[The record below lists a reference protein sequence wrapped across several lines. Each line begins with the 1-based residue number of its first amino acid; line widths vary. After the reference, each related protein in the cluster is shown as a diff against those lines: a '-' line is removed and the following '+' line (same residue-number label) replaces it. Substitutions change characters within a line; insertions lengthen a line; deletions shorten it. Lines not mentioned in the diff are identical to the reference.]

1 MARISMPISNRW
13 FQGAVVT
20 YLIGFTVLG
29 ILAYLVYRDQP
40 PVPRE
45 VVAGG
50 KIVFT
55 RDDVVN
61 GMNVFQRYGL
71 MEYGS
76 VYGHGAYLGPDFTA
90 EYLHKSSE
98 FLVSRYQEASQ
109 PGLSARERVVA
120 ELHQN
125 SYDPSDDRLRWSEA
139 RAQAHESLIEYYRT
153 VFQSKSSRGGAQA
166 NWISDRDDIRRL
178 TAFFAWTAWTATANR
193 PGYTYSYTSNWPPEP
208 LAGNFVTAD
217 AIIWSIIS
225 IIALLGGTGLVF
237 YFFGRYDWLGWGA
250 EQSSPVRFR
259 PVEDVANTPAQKAVV
274 WFLLVSSLL
283 FVLQTLT
290 GGLIA
295 HYRAEPDVFF
305 GVDLSSV
312 LPFNIVRTWHVQ
324 LAIFWVSASYLAT
337 GIFIVPLIAG
347 KEPRG
352 QSALTV
358 MLLVAVAIVVFGSL
372 AGEYAGAQGWLGEGF
387 WFWLGHQGWEYL
399 DLGRLWQILL
409 IVGLFLWVFILFRGL
424 RGPLRQQHFGNMP
437 WMLFYA
443 ALAIP
448 AFYSVGLLTGPR
460 ATFVV
465 NDFWRFWVVH
475 LWVEDFL
482 ELFTTVMVAYMF
494 VLLGVVREATALR
507 VIYLD
512 IILYSLGGVIGTMH
526 HLYFSGTPVAH
537 LALGA
542 TFSAM
547 EVIPLMLLTL
557 EAWSFIKSGEQR
569 AVERYHLHRWSVRF
583 LVAVGVWN
591 FLGAGVFG
599 FLINLPVVS
608 YYEIGTALT
617 ANHAHTAMMG
627 VYGMLAA
634 GLLLFCLRYLTQPD
648 KWSDRAA
655 KISFWSLNIGL
666 TCMAFFNLFPL
677 GLVQLYH
684 SVDTGYWYARSLDFL
699 MLPWINL
706 LEWARLPG
714 DILFIVGG
722 ALPLVWLCWR
732 ALRFPNPRIT
742 PAEAELPRLL
752 YTTQSEP
759 RRQT

>member
-1 MARISMPISNRW
+1 MARQPMPISSLW
-13 FQGAVVT
+13 FQGAVLT
-20 YLIGFTVLG
+20 YLFGFTVLG

-40 PVPRE
+40 PMPGR
-45 VVAGG
+45 VVAGNNTL
-50 KIVFT
+50 FT
-55 RDDVVN
+55 RDDIVG

-90 EYLHKSSE
+90 EYLHKSAE
-98 FLVSRYQEASQ
+98 FLIKAYSGVSAA
-109 PGLSARERVVA
+109 GLSARERVAA
-120 ELHQN
+120 ELHEN
-125 SYDPSDDRLRWSEA
+125 TYDPAKDSLVWSVP
-139 RAQAHESLIEYYRT
+139 RAEVHRMMVEHYRS
-153 VFQSKSSRGGAQA
+153 VFYAKQTRGGAQA
-166 NWISDRDDIRRL
+166 EWITEPDDIRKL
-178 TAFFAWTAWTATANR
+178 TAFFAWTAWTAAANR
-193 PGYTYSYTSNWPPEP
+193 PGHMYSYTNNWPPEP
-208 LAGNFVTAD
+208 LAENFITAD
-217 AIIWSIIS
+217 AITWSVIS
-225 IIALLGGTGLVF
+225 IIGLLGGTGLIL
-237 YFFGRYDWLGWGA
+237 YFFGRYDWLGWSG
-250 EQSSPVRFR
+250 EETKPVQFR
-259 PVEDVANTPAQKAVV
+259 PADQVAVTPAQRAIV
-274 WFLLVSSLL
+274 WFLFVSSLL

-295 HYRAEPDVFF
+295 HYRAEPGGFF
-305 GVDLSSV
+305 GIDFSAI
-312 LPFNIVRTWHVQ
+312 LPFNIMRTWHVQ

-352 QSALTV
+352 QSALTI
-358 MLLVAVAIVVFGSL
+358 LLLIAVAIVVFGSL
-372 AGEYAGAQGWLGEGF
+372 AGEYAGAQGWLGEGL

-409 IVGLFLWVFILFRGL
+409 IVGLSLWVFILFRGL
-424 RGPLRQQHFGNMP
+424 SGTLRDQHFGNMP

-448 AFYSVGLLTGPR
+448 AFYAVGLLASPHEG
-460 ATFVV
+460 FVV

-482 ELFTTVMVAYMF
+482 ELFTTVVVAYMF
-494 VLLGVVREATALR
+494 VLLGVIRQGTALR

-557 EAWSFIKSGEQR
+557 EAWSFIKSGEQKTL
-569 AVERYHLHRWSVRF
+569 ERYHLHRWAIWF
-583 LVAVGVWN
+583 LVSVGVWN

-617 ANHAHTAMMG
+617 ANHGHTAMMG

-634 GLLLFCLRYLTQPD
+634 GLLLFCLRYLTRPER
-648 KWSDRAA
+648 WSDRAA

-666 TCMAFFNLFPL
+666 AWMAFANLFPL
-677 GLVQLYH
+677 GMVQLYYA
-684 SVDTGYWYARSLDFL
+684 VDTGYWYARSLDFL
-699 MLPWINL
+699 NLPWVNI

-714 DILFIVGG
+714 DALFITGG
-722 ALPLVWLCWR
+722 ALPLIWLCWQ
-732 ALRFPNPRIT
+732 ALCYPNPRRVE
-742 PAEAELPRLL
+742 AETELPRML
-752 YTTQSEP
+752 YTYESDTQ
-759 RRQT
+759 R